1 MEAAIPEGI
10 YRAHG
15 QQNLRETVEFARRC
29 RTRPRPP
36 RRQTGRPDR
45 ANSFRTGAS
54 RIATRESAR
63 EALAGLEIR
72 ARSGSRRQ
80 PRFRR
85 LPRADLGATHRHPA
99 ISRPLHDH
107 RENWPCPHLDVVLGS
122 HCVRQRRRPSRR
134 RFAPR
139 RRRPRHGFRRHRSR
153 QGNRQRHRSRPRAI
167 RGSCGSFTPAGA
179 RRRRQAS
186 QGHGSR
192 RQSGHQ
198 HQAFAFG
205 ARRSG
210 KVVALFSGRSRRNRI
225 SGGELLRSASVLIL
239 TDEAEFARLLTACWQ
254 AERQAP
260 GITVLGSDL
269 WKDHESVPHDLIVV
283 GPLRDGKLSHILHA
297 LEPAMAVI
305 LCAPADSR
313 ELGQLRSRYPR
324 LVHVPLR
331 EDWTQTL
338 LLVAGESLRRT
349 EALRLARQAQSKAAR
364 NEQYATLG
372 RYITDMKHSVNNA
385 LTSMIG
391 NAELLLLE
399 PGQLS
404 KQSLAQIKTIHS
416 MALRINEIMQRFSSL
431 ATEMKAAENASQAE
445 TEAAPAAPSRRR

>member
-1 MEAAIPEGI
+1 M
-10 YRAHG
+10 
-15 QQNLRETVEFARRC
+15 
-29 RTRPRPP
+29 
-36 RRQTGRPDR
+36 
-45 ANSFRTGAS
+45 
-54 RIATRESAR
+54 
-63 EALAGLEIR
+63 
-72 ARSGSRRQ
+72 
-80 PRFRR
+80 
-85 LPRADLGATHRHPA
+85 
-99 ISRPLHDH
+99 
-107 RENWPCPHLDVVLGS
+107 
-122 HCVRQRRRPSRR
+122 
-134 RFAPR
+134 
-139 RRRPRHGFRRHRSR
+139 
-153 QGNRQRHRSRPRAI
+153 
-167 RGSCGSFTPAGA
+167 
-179 RRRRQAS
+179 
-186 QGHGSR
+186 
-192 RQSGHQ
+192 
-198 HQAFAFG
+198 
-205 ARRSG
+205 
-210 KVVALFSGRSRRNRI
+210 
-225 SGGELLRSASVLIL
+225 RSASVLIL
-239 TDEAEFARLLTACWQ
+239 TDEVDFARLLTACWQ

-283 GPLRDGKLSHILHA
+283 GPLRDGKLSQILRA

-349 EALRLARQAQSKAAR
+349 EALRLARQAENKAAR

-372 RYITDMKHSVNNA
+372 RYMTDMKHSVNNA

-416 MALRINEIMQRFSSL
+416 MALRINEIMLRFSSL
-431 ATEMKAAENASQAE
+431 SNEMQEAENASQAE
-445 TEAAPAAPSRRR
+445 TEEAPAPSSRRR